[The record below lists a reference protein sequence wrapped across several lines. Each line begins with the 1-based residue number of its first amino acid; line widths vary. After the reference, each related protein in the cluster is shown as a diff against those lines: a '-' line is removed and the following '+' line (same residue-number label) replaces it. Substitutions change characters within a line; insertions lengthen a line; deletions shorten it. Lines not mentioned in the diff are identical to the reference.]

1 MAVVVVGALILVATA
16 GKWLL
21 PPRWYAVSGLLL
33 GLGVV
38 FLVLRAASEYGSEHG
53 AAGRELSFV
62 GWRLPL
68 AMLVLSSTATV
79 LTARLWTWQPRVD
92 FDVLGVLW
100 LMQNVAGAALVTF
113 FAMIALAALAVLI
126 TTAGRSG

>member
-1 MAVVVVGALILVATA
+1 MAVVFVGALMLVATA

-38 FLVLRAASEYGSEHG
+38 FVVLRAASEYRSEHG
-53 AAGRELSFV
+53 STGYELSFV

-68 AMLVLSSTATV
+68 VVFVLSSAAAV
-79 LTARLWTWQPRVD
+79 LTGRLWTWQPRVD

-100 LMQNVAGAALVTF
+100 LMQNVAGVAIVTF